1 MNKNVRSGVKIIR
14 NTTFFA
20 VFLRITPPEAIF
32 ALYFHFSFIIS
43 LFFTNFAM
51 PIKT

>member
-14 NTTFFA
+14 NTTFFCR
-20 VFLRITPPEAIF
+20 FLRITPRKAIF
-32 ALYFHFSFIIS
+32 TLYLHFSFTIS